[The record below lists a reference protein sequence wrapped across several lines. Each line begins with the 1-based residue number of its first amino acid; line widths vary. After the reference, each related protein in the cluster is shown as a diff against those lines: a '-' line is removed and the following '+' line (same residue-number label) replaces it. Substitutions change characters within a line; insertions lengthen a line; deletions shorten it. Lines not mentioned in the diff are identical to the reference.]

1 MYVAA
6 ILLLLQIARLSW
18 MAIHLAD
25 AGRYLLHGHLLS
37 AIGLVLI
44 IVFLWRPL
52 IGRWYVVPYLAFLGF
67 ATFIHVFDGKSL
79 LLSASYIAGGLVYS
93 VVSLILW
100 RKLTEERTAF
110 LPNKS
115 ADLTA
120 SAGTSAA
127 GQPRVPPSA
136 ASHL

>member
-52 IGRWYVVPYLAFLGF
+52 IVPYLAFLGF